1 VPPPFLGTYDHSLDA
16 KNRLT
21 VPAKFRPSFS
31 DGVVLSKGVDPC
43 IEVWVPAGFQERMQA
58 ALAGH
63 NPLSPTATKLK
74 RFFSTGSY
82 ELELDGANRVMVP
95 AKLLAHAGIRK
106 EVVVTGVED
115 HAEIWDR
122 ATWEAYEIELDGEAP
137 DLTAALDHAR

>member
-1 VPPPFLGTYDHSLDA
+1 VPPPFLGTYDHNLDA

-31 DGVVLSKGVDPC
+31 DGVVLSKGVDRC
-43 IEVWVPAGFQERMQA
+43 IEVWVPAAFHDRMRA

-63 NPLSPTATKLK
+63 NPLSPRAAKIK
-74 RFFSTGSY
+74 RFYSTGSF
-82 ELELDGANRVMVP
+82 ELELDGANRVMIP
-95 AKLLAHAGIRK
+95 AKLLAHAGIQK

-122 ATWEAYEIELDGEAP
+122 ATWEAYETELDDEVP
-137 DLTAALDHAR
+137 DIAAGFDDAG